1 MKKKKEEVMPQA
13 MGSPSV
19 QQVLRERK
27 KEEERKHGKRQYFL
41 RMRMWVGYL
50 VSLVAKDRGR
60 VPDNI
65 GNRMLITN
73 NLIVTKGGMTSIVL
87 LQNLSLE
94 TPQCLLSRIA
104 EELRKRGSSAVLDFI
119 IKNEVYHVDIAE
131 SGLKSRIKAWES
143 SLEYDWISDYE
154 KEIAA
159 RCLYTVDI
167 ARTANRMFRS
177 RLYLLIRA
185 QTGSELTEAERIV
198 YKYLE
203 GIQCGFLPVTGD
215 IKHTLKYVSMVSN
228 TRTREIKDVKAIIN
242 SERTMMQ
249 MLPSSGSMNDRKG
262 LFLGTDVENY
272 SPYLVDFEGIT
283 SARNLYCYAPSGGGK
298 TVIAL
303 NMCCSAVENGWCV
316 CVQDIK
322 GNEFVNFVKGTGGY
336 IVSMRQMSP
345 GFINSF
351 VMHADEAT
359 DGQAEQYFKE
369 RFAFSKKQL
378 AILASIEGV
387 EQISDLEELLDEF
400 LTAVYISKGVLAS
413 NRATWGVTEGMDP
426 FSIYEMF
433 TDFMTPE
440 VQRRYPTVSRK
451 LLSEYRMYMSKS
463 GSKSYVFTEEFNYM
477 NILKANTLMF
487 DFGLLDN
494 AGQDVDRT
502 LFRLKFEYMRKLNSE
517 YVSYKYKCGRKV
529 LKILEESQVVVN
541 DPEVMKG
548 YVEEYT
554 LRRAQGQ
561 TSLLLGNSITAL
573 SDNPISRPLIEN
585 VKALIIGKMNVEA
598 KNEVVRVFGL
608 GKEAEWIERLGTEPK
623 YENAFLF
630 VNRMQPAP
638 VTPILKLLLES
649 KPEGGVKEY
658 KLFTPVSTGL

>member
-1 MKKKKEEVMPQA
+1 MAKKKESMQEEKNAV
-13 MGSPSV
+13 SI

-27 KEEERKHGKRQYFL
+27 KEQERKHGKKQHFL

-87 LQNLSLE
+87 LQSLSLE
-94 TPQCLLSRIA
+94 TPQCLLSRLA
-104 EELRKRGSSAVLDFI
+104 EELRKRGSSAILDFV
-119 IKNEVYHVDIAE
+119 IKNEGYNVNLNE
-131 SGLKSRIKAWES
+131 SGLKSRISAWED

-159 RCLYTVDI
+159 RCLYTVDV
-167 ARTANRMFRS
+167 ARTANRLFRS

-185 QTGSELTEAERIV
+185 QTGSELTEAERVV
-198 YKYLE
+198 YKALE
-203 GIQCGFLPVTGD
+203 GIQCSFLPIAGD
-215 IKHTLKYVSMVSN
+215 IKHVLKYVSMVSDS
-228 TRTREIKDVKAIIN
+228 RTKEIKDVKAVIN
-242 SERTMMQ
+242 SERTLMQ
-249 MLPSSGSMNDRKG
+249 LLPNSGSMNDTKG

-272 SPYLVDFEGIT
+272 SPYLVDFEAIT

-303 NMCCSAVENGWCV
+303 NLCCSAVENGWSV

-322 GNEFVNFVKGTGGY
+322 GNEFVNFIKGTSGY

-351 VMHADEAT
+351 VMHKDETT
-359 DGQAEQYFKE
+359 DEQAESYFKE
-369 RFAFSKKQL
+369 RFAFSKKQMG
-378 AILASIEGV
+378 ILANVDRVDQE
-387 EQISDLEELLDEF
+387 SDLEELLDEF
-400 LTAVYISKGVLAS
+400 LTAIYISEGVLAT
-413 NRATWGVTEGMDP
+413 NRATWDTTRRFTP
-426 FSIYEMF
+426 FVVYEMF
-433 TDFMTPE
+433 LDFMTPE
-440 VQRRYPTVSRK
+440 MQKKYAGVSRK
-451 LLSEYRMYMSKS
+451 VLSEYRMYMSKS
-463 GSKSYVFTEEFNYM
+463 GSKSYIFTEEFNYLD
-477 NILKANTLMF
+477 ILKANTLMF

-494 AGQDVDRT
+494 AGQEVDRT

-529 LKILEESQVVVN
+529 LKVLEESQVVVN

-573 SDNPISRPLIEN
+573 ADNPISRPLIEN

-598 KNEVVRVFGL
+598 KNEVARVFGL

-630 VNRMQPAP
+630 VNRMQPTP
-638 VTPILKLLLES
+638 TTPILKLLLEPGS
-649 KPEGGVKEY
+649 QGNVKKY
-658 KLFTPVSTGL
+658 KLFTPVRTGL